1 MTKLKLSKYD
11 LDAKILV
18 YIVNVSLK
26 YYICKTFHNRLRK
39 LHIPEQA
46 VCNRAKNLLFPPEL
60 KSFNRIERFS
70 LSQYIVLKNI
80 ALMLK
85 DHFLN
90 LKGAICNIPIEIAN
104 IANTLPQMS
113 RQ

>member
-1 MTKLKLSKYD
+1 
-11 LDAKILV
+11 
-18 YIVNVSLK
+18 
-26 YYICKTFHNRLRK
+26 
-39 LHIPEQA
+39 
-46 VCNRAKNLLFPPEL
+46 
-60 KSFNRIERFS
+60 
-70 LSQYIVLKNI
+70 
-80 ALMLK
+80 MLK